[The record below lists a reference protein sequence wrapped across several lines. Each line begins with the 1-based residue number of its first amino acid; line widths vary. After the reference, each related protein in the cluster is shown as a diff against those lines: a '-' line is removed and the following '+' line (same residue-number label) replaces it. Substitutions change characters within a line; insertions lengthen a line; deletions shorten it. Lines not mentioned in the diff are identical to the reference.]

1 MFIPRTD
8 YVCTVPLE
16 CLCQLMVIYCDMQYC
31 DDRILGK
38 RLPFPQQP
46 HIIRMPEKREK
57 PSYYSNR
64 VQSVEAVGERE
75 DVLLRDQGADTLVAL
90 SAK

>member
-1 MFIPRTD
+1 
-8 YVCTVPLE
+8 
-16 CLCQLMVIYCDMQYC
+16 MVIYCDMQYC

-46 HIIRMPEKREK
+46 HIIRMPEKGEK

-75 DVLLRDQGADTLVAL
+75 DVLLRDQGADALVAL